1 MVSTQ
6 VCTQLSYS
14 SHTHILQLLLLVA
27 IAGIRQFQASPY
39 QTQYLDQVR
48 DQRPFKASDQSPY
61 SYRQVSVNSKSQLGK
76 ILAKLGLERLNAADI
91 VNSVEEESASDATSE
106 ALRTLSDT
114 KEPRRGIRRA
124 IVRVGADHQPYLL
137 YGPTRLVRRRKVTA
151 PPLDLRK
158 GLVTSSRRPRLVLLG
173 PQGEA
178 RPPVLHHLNQ
188 RVKPVYH
195 FKSRSSSHYF
205 TTLLY

>member
-1 MVSTQ
+1 MEEVKTENSE
-6 VCTQLSYS
+6 VNE
-14 SHTHILQLLLLVA
+14 VA
-27 IAGIRQFQASPY
+27 VDAPSDFPSDEAS
-39 QTQYLDQVR
+39 DEVR
-48 DQRPFKASDQSPY
+48 DAP
-61 SYRQVSVNSKSQLGK
+61 VLG
-76 ILAKLGLERLNAADI
+76 
-91 VNSVEEESASDATSE
+91 
-106 ALRTLSDT
+106 DT

-124 IVRVGADHQPYLL
+124 IVRVAADHRPYLL

-151 PPLDLRK
+151 PPLHLRK